1 MNSKN
6 IDVLRKILYAVET
19 GGQVYGKQR
28 YDAFIGAG
36 ANTPNEKA
44 ITIGAGQWYAQE
56 AKRLLQEIQRADP
69 AQFKKI
75 DTQGIAGDL
84 LHKNWSRYAISP
96 NSAKAKCIIKI
107 ISSSVGIKSQDK
119 LMETQIEE
127 YSASIGKTYGSM
139 PDSAMMECI
148 NIIHQGGVAALKR
161 ILAKTVKPYTSE
173 RIYAALCTD
182 PADKSN
188 NNQVGDYIGR
198 QKKVIEMIRMY
209 AEDKEVAD
217 MSLWNKTKELLDNQ
231 VGYLE
236 KRSNANLDSKTAN
249 TGYGNYTKY
258 SRDVN
263 NMGLMG
269 CQGQPW
275 CAIYQF
281 WGCVK
286 IFGKAK
292 ALEIMGNGFYNCNSV
307 KAHSRLNGTWH
318 STPKLGALVIFRNG
332 AHIGRVIRIANGRI
346 YTNEGNTSSGGLN
359 NVEANGGCV
368 AEKVYT
374 VGNSQIDGYVWID
387 YGAETESGTEGK
399 PWKATGTATATVDN
413 LFVRTEPN
421 GEVIGEL
428 MIGNRFEINGIKDG
442 SWTQVKVA
450 GIGVGYVWTD
460 YIQVDATPSTKPPK
474 QEIANKQDKTQ
485 RLFVGKV
492 TASILNVR
500 TWAGTEHPQI
510 KSYPT
515 LKKGNLVDVMNF
527 TQTAADG
534 GQWYYIRI
542 AGKYYGFVSAQYIK
556 QK

>member
-19 GGQVYGKQR
+19 GGQVYGRQR

-107 ISSSVGIKSQDK
+107 ISSPVGIKSQDK

-188 NNQVGDYIGR
+188 NNQVGDYTGR
-198 QKKVIEMIRMY
+198 QKKVIEMIRTY
-209 AEDKEVAD
+209 AEDKEVVD
-217 MSLWNKTKELLDNQ
+217 MSLWDKTKELLDDQ

-236 KRSNANLDSKTAN
+236 KRSNASLDSKTTNA
-249 TGYGNYTKY
+249 GYGNYTKY

-275 CAIYQF
+275 CATYQF
-281 WGCVK
+281 WICAK
-286 IFGKAK
+286 IFGKSK
-292 ALEIMGNGFYNCNSV
+292 ALEIMGSGFYNCNSV
-307 KAHSRLNGTWH
+307 KAHAKAKGTWH
-318 STPKLGALVIFRNG
+318 STPKLGALPIFRNG

-359 NVEANGGCV
+359 HVEANGGCV
-368 AEKVYT
+368 AEKTYT
-374 VGNSQIDGYVWID
+374 IGNSQIDGYVWID

-428 MIGNRFEINGIKDG
+428 MKGNRFEINGIKDG

-460 YIQVDATPSTKPPK
+460 YIQADGTPSTKPPK
-474 QEIANKQDKTQ
+474 QEIANKQDKTE
-485 RLFVGKV
+485 RLYVGKV
-492 TASILNVR
+492 TANILNVR
-500 TWAGTEHPQI
+500 TWAGTEYPQI

-515 LKKGNLVDVMNF
+515 LEKGNLVDVMNF
-527 TQTAADG
+527 TQTAVDG

-542 AGKYYGFVSAQYIK
+542 AGKYYGFVSAQYIVK
-556 QK
+556 K